1 MDVQV
6 NDTLKRKYYRKEYD
20 TVNDY
25 RNDTD
30 VIKNKAEEVNKKY
43 YTGIG
48 NIEANLHTIDTIVM
62 SGQSKFMQTGS
73 INVIGGEASG
83 KLAVPEFKQNDL
95 NELVNSYRLVLG
107 DELFEKAN
115 SSQLTLENL
124 NKLVESQIVIN
135 TYQNKYDLPN
145 VDMYLDNA
153 TVEFGYGG
161 NFAEEDDESSWIFVT
176 DNRFAQIRISFSIP
190 VTAEGITEL

>member
-1 MDVQV
+1 MRDGR
-6 NDTLKRKYYRKEYD
+6 DG
-20 TVNDY
+20 
-25 RNDTD
+25 
-30 VIKNKAEEVNKKY
+30 
-43 YTGIG
+43 GIPAG
-48 NIEANLHTIDTIVM
+48 PGPQD
-62 SGQSKFMQTGS
+62 
-73 INVIGGEASG
+73 GGCRPGGGASG
-83 KLAVPEFKQNDL
+83 KLAVPEFKKNDL

-107 DELFEKAN
+107 DELFEKVN
-115 SSQLTLENL
+115 ISQLTLENL

-161 NFAEEDDESSWIFVT
+161 NFAEEDDESSWIFVI
-176 DNRFAQIRISFSIP
+176 DNRFAQIRINFSIP